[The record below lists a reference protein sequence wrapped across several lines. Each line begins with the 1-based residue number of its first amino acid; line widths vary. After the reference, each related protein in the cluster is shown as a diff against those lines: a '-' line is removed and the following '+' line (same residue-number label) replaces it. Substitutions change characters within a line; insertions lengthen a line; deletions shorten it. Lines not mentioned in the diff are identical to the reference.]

1 MALNKNIPPSLV
13 TLAIAL
19 LVVYMFSKCGA
30 KRSRYVLR
38 PQPLNIQSAVAPESI
53 FDLKT
58 DISCVPGP
66 TKEASY
72 YTVGLTPAGV
82 CGAQEWVAK
91 QADGYK
97 IVGGIGDS
105 LLSQ

>member
-1 MALNKNIPPSLV
+1 MALNKNIPPSLI
-13 TLAIAL
+13 TLALAL
-19 LVVYMFSKCGA
+19 LVVYMFMNCGA

-38 PQPLNIQSAVAPESI
+38 PQALTIQSSVSPDSI

-66 TKEASY
+66 TSSGSY

-82 CGAQEWVAK
+82 CGAQEWVSK
-91 QADGYK
+91 QADGYT
-97 IVGGIGDS
+97 ITGGIGDS

>member
-1 MALNKNIPPSLV
+1 MALNKNVPPSLV
-13 TLAIAL
+13 TLALAL

-38 PQPLNIQSAVAPESI
+38 PQTLNIQSAVAPESI

-66 TKEASY
+66 TSSGSY
-72 YTVGLTPAGV
+72 YTVGLTPTGV
-82 CGAQEWVAK
+82 CGDQEWVAS

-97 IVGGIGDS
+97 IIGGIGDP

>member
-1 MALNKNIPPSLV
+1 MALNKNIPPSLM
-13 TLAIAL
+13 TLALGL
-19 LVVYMFSKCGA
+19 LVVYMFMQCGA
-30 KRSRYVLR
+30 KRSKYVLK
-38 PQPLNIQSAVAPESI
+38 PQALNVQSAVTPDSI

-66 TKEASY
+66 TSAASY

-97 IVGGIGDS
+97 IIGGIGDS